1 MNRPTELA
9 ATATAAEVAPSS
21 HATTAGGAEPGAA
34 TAAPPAANAAAAA
47 APQPSSSSSK
57 WHAYYASDPTSAPW
71 DTHAASSQLRSYLC
85 GCCSGAPAGASSSP
99 APGVAGPAPAT
110 QALSDALL
118 HVCDR
123 CAGTKPPAL
132 VAWLAVAAAAQ
143 GSGGPAGALDG
154 IAGQAPPLQ
163 AMQPQQRQPQPPQPP
178 RVLELC
184 CGTGGS
190 LAYMRSLGFH
200 VVGVELVQAACG
212 VAAERLAA
220 ASAPTSDTAMAASG
234 PGGSGSGS
242 GRSSSGLVV
251 VEAVHVADRGAA
263 EGCAVGGCG
272 SPGNNVVEVP
282 AAEAPAS
289 TSAARL
295 LHGDLFAAA
304 ASGQIVPQSFD
315 FMYDCQGLHA
325 MPAELRP
332 AYAGVM
338 ARALRPGGIALV
350 LVGRREEDDEVMAVG
365 AATAG
370 VTAVAAAANGSEPT
384 QGAASAKPASR
395 PGPSLMSLSELR
407 QLFPADHG
415 CGQEAGAAGGSSSSL
430 EEGRWQWLGCS
441 ATGFDLTNAYRQLPA
456 APPAWCLLLRRC

>member
-1 MNRPTELA
+1 MRLRPRGPSAASQTPRLTAPFAAAAIATSRGSVSRSAPLLCCNGMNRPTELA

-190 LAYMRSLGFH
+190 LAYMRSL
-200 VVGVELVQAACG
+200 
-212 VAAERLAA
+212 
-220 ASAPTSDTAMAASG
+220 
-234 PGGSGSGS
+234 
-242 GRSSSGLVV
+242 
-251 VEAVHVADRGAA
+251 
-263 EGCAVGGCG
+263 
-272 SPGNNVVEVP
+272 
-282 AAEAPAS
+282 
-289 TSAARL
+289 
-295 LHGDLFAAA
+295 
-304 ASGQIVPQSFD
+304 
-315 FMYDCQGLHA
+315 
-325 MPAELRP
+325 
-332 AYAGVM
+332 
-338 ARALRPGGIALV
+338 
-350 LVGRREEDDEVMAVG
+350 VG
-365 AATAG
+365 ARWNPLSRCP
-370 VTAVAAAANGSEPT
+370 TAVFM
-384 QGAASAKPASR
+384 
-395 PGPSLMSLSELR
+395 GPER
-407 QLFPADHG
+407 
-415 CGQEAGAAGGSSSSL
+415 
-430 EEGRWQWLGCS
+430 
-441 ATGFDLTNAYRQLPA
+441 
-456 APPAWCLLLRRC
+456 